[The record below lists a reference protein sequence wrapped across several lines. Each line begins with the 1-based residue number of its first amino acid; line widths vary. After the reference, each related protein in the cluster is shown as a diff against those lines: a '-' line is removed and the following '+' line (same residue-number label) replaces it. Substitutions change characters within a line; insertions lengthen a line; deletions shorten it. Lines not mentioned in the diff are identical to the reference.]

1 MCDKCKCMGSWDIL
15 ERFLSIQK
23 SDEKLNELN
32 MLKNRCVKENF
43 QQTWKNMTN
52 DCQSIKDLSA
62 EEYKT
67 VLDNFSF
74 PVIK

>member
-1 MCDKCKCMGSWDIL
+1 MCDKCNSMGSWDIL

-23 SDEKLNELN
+23 SDEKVNEFN
-32 MLKNRCVKENF
+32 ILKNRCVNENF
-43 QQTWKNMTN
+43 QRTWKDVIN

-67 VLDNFSF
+67 VLNNFSF

>member
-1 MCDKCKCMGSWDIL
+1 MCDKCNSMGSWDIL

-23 SDEKLNELN
+23 SDEKLNEFN
-32 MLKNRCVKENF
+32 MLKDRCVNKNF
-43 QQTWKNMTN
+43 QQTWKNITN
-52 DCQSIKDLSA
+52 DCQSIKNLSA

-67 VLDNFSF
+67 VLNNFSF